1 MTSLSDADINMQENE
16 FSSRG
21 DVIADDGS
29 VDVSLE
35 TSHGSRDANME
46 SDVFRRGRWR
56 RPLSDLWELLQVLLT
71 TEGIMSSTHLWNYIP
86 SEEMDIS
93 RSFVQHVQY
102 NNQLVAKHHVTWK
115 DYLCGCITIPS
126 THHHLWSKLLIW
138 NYMCCEEAD
147 IYHVVGRP
155 LLAMN
160 LSLLGSLEDK
170 WSMSPC
176 PILCHHFLGSP
187 SHYDRCPL
195 LDVRL
200 GLRHYILDTST
211 FDGEKLTAINILRIM
226 DPSEFSTLVTP
237 SGISTNIYPAMDTS
251 PIGVIVCLRQHDINA
266 LLMVMTLFWNL
277 DLRFL
282 GASSIKRQ
290 HIDVV
295 IFVMVIIGGDLL
307 SLHRLLL
314 QLLAQHDVRNNDQL
328 VTSTKIHV
336 AWGDLLQSSFA
347 PLKKMETLASST
359 SSFGVLHDVLSS
371 DLSSDIITHKF
382 QEIGRRI
389 IPALGHHDNSEHIPN
404 KVLFITITQF
414 CSYDFRDIAD
424 GFYVVIACKLHLHH
438 LSFVEITQDH
448 RRHHILLHTDVTN
461 HLFMDRHLNMITSKE
476 YGETSSNWLHH
487 AIRPSEDTS
496 LCKSYML
503 LGIATAEDTIRA
515 QFGIGDEKLMVPGK
529 DTISVSISSDTCV
542 LSIARYTLWIDG
554 EPNIYALHDLVN
566 SDLLHNLVTCE
577 LCVGFNYGER
587 RKRIAIQ
594 ELLDALHNFTCCRRI
609 NIGCSLGSSNIYRG
623 NGSFVDSFASSAVHA
638 RNLFRPNSDE
648 YAQLHDQLQHQ
659 VTDDR
664 IHLEVQVTNDRPFAN
679 DYNALSP
686 TFSMADLRLPSPK
699 EEELLIQYTTST
711 GQINDNQAPIITGT
725 NSHNNKCTTQ
735 VFFEISNYL
744 LKWGAWNMIFFWLET
759 LSKQMSNYGNI
770 AVSWKKIGE
779 REIRNW

>member
-16 FSSRG
+16 FSSLG

-46 SDVFRRGRWR
+46 SDVFRRERWR

-102 NNQLVAKHHVTWK
+102 NNQLVAKHHVTWE
-115 DYLCGCITIPS
+115 DYLCGCIT
-126 THHHLWSKLLIW
+126 
-138 NYMCCEEAD
+138 
-147 IYHVVGRP
+147 
-155 LLAMN
+155 
-160 LSLLGSLEDK
+160 
-170 WSMSPC
+170 
-176 PILCHHFLGSP
+176 
-187 SHYDRCPL
+187 
-195 LDVRL
+195 
-200 GLRHYILDTST
+200 ST
-211 FDGEKLTAINILRIM
+211 FDGDKLTAVIILRIM

-237 SGISTNIYPAMDTS
+237 SGINTNIYPSMDTR

-266 LLMVMTLFWNL
+266 LLMTLFWKL

-282 GASSIKRQ
+282 GTSSIKRQ

-336 AWGDLLQSSFA
+336 AWGVLLPSSFA
-347 PLKKMETLASST
+347 PLKEIETLASST
-359 SSFGVLHDVLSS
+359 SSFGVLQDVLSS
-371 DLSSDIITHKF
+371 DLSSDIITHKI

-424 GFYVVIACKLHLHH
+424 VFYVVIACKLHLHH

-448 RRHHILLHTDVTN
+448 RQHHILLHTDVTN

-487 AIRPSEDTS
+487 AICPLEDTS

-515 QFGIGDEKLMVPGK
+515 QFGLGDEKLMVPGK
-529 DTISVSISSDTCV
+529 DTISVSISSDTCA

-744 LKWGAWNMIFFWLET
+744 LKWGAGNTVFVWLET
-759 LSKQMSNYGNI
+759 LSKQMSNYGNV

>member
-16 FSSRG
+16 FSSLG

-71 TEGIMSSTHLWNYIP
+71 TEGIMSSTHLWDYIP

-93 RSFVQHVQY
+93 RSFVRHVQY
-102 NNQLVAKHHVTWK
+102 NNQLVAKHHVTWE
-115 DYLCGCITIPS
+115 DYLCGCIT
-126 THHHLWSKLLIW
+126 
-138 NYMCCEEAD
+138 
-147 IYHVVGRP
+147 
-155 LLAMN
+155 
-160 LSLLGSLEDK
+160 
-170 WSMSPC
+170 
-176 PILCHHFLGSP
+176 
-187 SHYDRCPL
+187 
-195 LDVRL
+195 
-200 GLRHYILDTST
+200 ST
-211 FDGEKLTAINILRIM
+211 FDGDKLTAVIILRIM

-237 SGISTNIYPAMDTS
+237 SGINTNIYPSMDTR

-266 LLMVMTLFWNL
+266 LLMTLFWKL

-282 GASSIKRQ
+282 GTSSIKQQ

-295 IFVMVIIGGDLL
+295 IFVMIIIGGDLL
-307 SLHRLLL
+307 SLHWLLL
-314 QLLAQHDVRNNDQL
+314 QLLAQHDDRNNDQL
-328 VTSTKIHV
+328 VTGITSTKIHV
-336 AWGDLLQSSFA
+336 AWGVLLPSSFE

-359 SSFGVLHDVLSS
+359 SSFGVLQDVLSS

-404 KVLFITITQF
+404 KVLFSTIARSVAELLFRYHPWYIQGSAFVGILRGMVSYLATALELLRYHKMMIGEYCPVKMRCYYYPVGEYLRDLSSPLSGYGLQGFASQF

-448 RRHHILLHTDVTN
+448 RQHHILLHTDVTN

-487 AIRPSEDTS
+487 AICPLEDTS

-515 QFGIGDEKLMVPGK
+515 QFGLGDEKLMVPGK
-529 DTISVSISSDTCV
+529 DTISVSISSDTCA
-542 LSIARYTLWIDG
+542 LSIARYTSWIDG
-554 EPNIYALHDLVN
+554 EPNIYTLHDLVN

-577 LCVGFNYGER
+577 LCVGFNYGEH

-664 IHLEVQVTNDRPFAN
+664 IHLEVQVKNDRPFAN

-711 GQINDNQAPIITGT
+711 GQINDNQVPIITGT
-725 NSHNNKCTTQ
+725 NSYNNKCTTQ

-744 LKWGAWNMIFFWLET
+744 LKWGAWNTVFVWLET

>member
-102 NNQLVAKHHVTWK
+102 NNQLVAKHHFTLE
-115 DYLCGCITIPS
+115 DYFCGCI
-126 THHHLWSKLLIW
+126 
-138 NYMCCEEAD
+138 
-147 IYHVVGRP
+147 
-155 LLAMN
+155 
-160 LSLLGSLEDK
+160 
-170 WSMSPC
+170 
-176 PILCHHFLGSP
+176 
-187 SHYDRCPL
+187 
-195 LDVRL
+195 
-200 GLRHYILDTST
+200 TST
-211 FDGEKLTAINILRIM
+211 FDGDKLTAINILRIM

-237 SGISTNIYPAMDTS
+237 SGISTNIYPAMDTR

-266 LLMVMTLFWNL
+266 LLMTLFWKL

-282 GASSIKRQ
+282 GTSSIKRQ
-290 HIDVV
+290 HVDVV

-336 AWGDLLQSSFA
+336 AWGDFLPSSFA
-347 PLKKMETLASST
+347 PLKEIETLASST
-359 SSFGVLHDVLSS
+359 SSFGVLQDVLSS

-404 KVLFITITQF
+404 KVLFITFTQF
-414 CSYDFRDIAD
+414 CSYDFQDIAN

-448 RRHHILLHTDVTN
+448 RQHHILLHTDVTN

-487 AIRPSEDTS
+487 AICPSEDTS

-529 DTISVSISSDTCV
+529 DTISVSISSDTCA
-542 LSIARYTLWIDG
+542 LSIARYTSWIDG
-554 EPNIYALHDLVN
+554 EPNIYTLHDLVN

-577 LCVGFNYGER
+577 LCVGFNYGEH

-744 LKWGAWNMIFFWLET
+744 LKWGAGNTVFVWLET